1 MSLNSLFN
9 TVMTAHI
16 EDKLEMN
23 RKHLDAYRRAG
34 LGMAQA
40 SEGED
45 MRITSAGDVHYYH
58 PPAPTPQPAPQKSS
72 ILPMLLTAGLT
83 AAGFAPVAGV
93 AGYLANH
100 FLSQKQSEGQG
111 VAIPPKIINNTN
123 TELLDI
129 RILDEDDLQP

>member
-1 MSLNSLFN
+1 
-9 TVMTAHI
+9 
-16 EDKLEMN
+16 MN

-34 LGMAQA
+34 LGMGQA

-58 PPAPTPQPAPQKSS
+58 PPTPAPQPAPQKSS
-72 ILPMLLTAGLT
+72 ILPMMITAGLT
-83 AAGFAPVAGV
+83 AAGLAPVAGV

>member
-1 MSLNSLFN
+1 MSLDRLFN
-9 TVMTAHI
+9 TVMTEHVQ
-16 EDKLEMN
+16 DKLEMN

-34 LGMAQA
+34 LGMGQA

-58 PPAPTPQPAPQKSS
+58 PPAPAPQPAPQKSS
-72 ILPMLLTAGLT
+72 IIPMLLTAGLT
-83 AAGFAPVAGV
+83 AAGLAPVAGI

>member
-9 TVMTAHI
+9 TVMTAHV

-34 LGMAQA
+34 LGMGQA

-58 PPAPTPQPAPQKSS
+58 PPAPQPAPQKSS

-100 FLSQKQSEGQG
+100 FLSQKQSEKQG
-111 VAIPPKIINNTN
+111 VAIPPKIINNTS
-123 TELLDI
+123 TEELTIRLLD
-129 RILDEDDLQP
+129 EAELQP